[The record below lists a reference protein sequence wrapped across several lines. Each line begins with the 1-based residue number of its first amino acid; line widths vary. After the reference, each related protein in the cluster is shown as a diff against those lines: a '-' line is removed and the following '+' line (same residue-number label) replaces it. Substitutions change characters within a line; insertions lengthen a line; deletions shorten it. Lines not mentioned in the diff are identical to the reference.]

1 MMLVVLKSILLGVMV
16 PAVVSAVV
24 LFIAH
29 LLGRRSESTRSFDW
43 GLPLA
48 VGLGYLAGHL
58 GIAWPSADV
67 TDRIPWLVLGA
78 IALGT
83 LGAAWPGPLW
93 ARWENGL
100 LFSAVA
106 LLAMLG
112 PTIQETWGTRE
123 TNLWMAAL
131 GGGVVLSWANLETLA
146 VRIKGAAFMVPL
158 LAWVGGASAVLLL
171 SGSMVLGR
179 LGGALAAAL
188 FGAWTVSWRNSPIN
202 LARGV
207 LAVVIVTLAALL
219 LEGHVYA
226 QATTVGV
233 GLIAVAPLLLWITPL
248 GPIQNRRPW
257 LATLLGTVVVLIPI
271 GIATGLALM
280 AESASEY

>member
-1 MMLVVLKSILLGVMV
+1 
-16 PAVVSAVV
+16 
-24 LFIAH
+24 
-29 LLGRRSESTRSFDW
+29 
-43 GLPLA
+43 
-48 VGLGYLAGHL
+48 
-58 GIAWPSADV
+58 
-67 TDRIPWLVLGA
+67 
-78 IALGT
+78 
-83 LGAAWPGPLW
+83 
-93 ARWENGL
+93 
-100 LFSAVA
+100 
-106 LLAMLG
+106 
-112 PTIQETWGTRE
+112 
-123 TNLWMAAL
+123 
-131 GGGVVLSWANLETLA
+131 
-146 VRIKGAAFMVPL
+146 
-158 LAWVGGASAVLLL
+158 
-171 SGSMVLGR
+171 MVLGR